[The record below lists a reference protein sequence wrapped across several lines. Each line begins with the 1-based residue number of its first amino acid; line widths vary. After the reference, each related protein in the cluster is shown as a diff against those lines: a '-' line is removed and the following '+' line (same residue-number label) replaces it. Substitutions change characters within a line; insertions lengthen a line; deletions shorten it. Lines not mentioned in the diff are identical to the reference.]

1 MADSEAAAGSVDLER
16 ILEMLPHRYPM
27 LLVDRVDGLVPG
39 ERGTGLKNVTINEPF
54 FQGHFPGAP
63 VMPGVLII
71 EAMAQTAAVVMMA
84 KLGTEVEGQA
94 VYFMAIDGARFRRK
108 VVPGD
113 VLHLDVEVTQVRR
126 NVAKFAAKAR
136 VGDDLAAEATLTAM
150 IAGG

>member
-1 MADSEAAAGSVDLER
+1 MADREAATGSVGLER

-39 ERGTGLKNVTINEPF
+39 EKGTGLKNVTINEPF

-84 KLGTEVEGQA
+84 KLGHEAEGRA
-94 VYFMAIDGARFRRK
+94 VYFMAIDGAKFRRQ

-113 VLHLDVEVTQVRR
+113 VLRLEVEVTQARR
-126 NVAKFAAKAR
+126 NVAKFGAKAL

>member
-1 MADSEAAAGSVDLER
+1 MADGEAAAGSVDLER

-27 LLVDRVDGLVPG
+27 LLIDRVDGLVPG
-39 ERGTGLKNVTINEPF
+39 EKGTGLKNVTVNEPF

-71 EAMAQTAAVVMMA
+71 EAMAQTAAIVMMA
-84 KLGTEVEGQA
+84 KLGPEAEGRA
-94 VYFMAIDGARFRRK
+94 VYFMGIDGAKFRRQ

-113 VLHLDVEVTQVRR
+113 VLRLEVEVVQVRR
-126 NVAKFAAKAR
+126 NVAKFRAKAR
-136 VGDDLAAEATLTAM
+136 VGNNLAAEAMLTAM